1 MFDYYIGNA
10 FIITKDIFATLG
22 LKIHGG
28 KNVPFVWNIFRVLV
42 LGVYFVNSG
51 EIHSESSK

>member
-10 FIITKDIFATLG
+10 FVIDDIFATLG

-28 KNVPFVWNIFRVLV
+28 KNVPYVWDIFRVLV
-42 LGVYFVNSG
+42 PGMYSINSG
-51 EIHSESSK
+51 EIHNESSK

>member
-10 FIITKDIFATLG
+10 FITKDIFATLG

-28 KNVPFVWNIFRVLV
+28 KNVPFVWNIFMVLV
-42 LGVYFVNSG
+42 LGMYSVYSG
-51 EIHSESSK
+51 EIHNESSK